1 MLYVKGQRG
10 QVREKY
16 IEMKGAFC
24 RHYYRYNLATA
35 SVTKC
40 KKTGVSSNVPL

>member
-10 QVREKY
+10 QVPEKY

-24 RHYYRYNLATA
+24 RHYYRYNLATVHVA
-35 SVTKC
+35 KC
-40 KKTGVSSNVPL
+40 NLDTMIRRQRS